1 MPTHISEIGTAQV
14 ADVLNPDCPSRRILL
29 HVLGRW
35 GGLVMLAL
43 VPGPQRFGAL
53 RRRVGGISERM
64 LAQTLDVLESDGL
77 VLRTQYDVLPP
88 HVDYRLTE
96 LGQGVAERVFALSD
110 WIEANL
116 PALLG
121 KPK

>member
-1 MPTHISEIGTAQV
+1 MIDTGSAQI
-14 ADVLNPDCPSRRILL
+14 ADVLDPNCPSRRILL

-35 GGLVMLAL
+35 GGLVMVAL
-43 VPGPQRFGAL
+43 MPGPLRFGAL

-96 LGQGVAERVFALSD
+96 LGQGVATRVFALSD
-110 WIEANL
+110 WIEENL
-116 PALLG
+116 PALLQ
-121 KPK
+121 KAK